1 MTPSKVVGDLQIG
14 DKKVTLNHLALE
26 ISQKAL
32 HLGRIIAGLTAA
44 FLGADHA
51 ATVEKSHEDG
61 SQSGL
66 GHHFI
71 FLTTKPAHII
81 YMEHLPRP
89 SVWV

>member
-1 MTPSKVVGDLQIG
+1 MTPSKVVGDLHIG

-32 HLGRIIAGLTAA
+32 HLGRITEGLTALWCWA

-71 FLTTKPAHII
+71 FVDNQTCP
-81 YMEHLPRP
+81 YHLYGTFT
-89 SVWV
+89 